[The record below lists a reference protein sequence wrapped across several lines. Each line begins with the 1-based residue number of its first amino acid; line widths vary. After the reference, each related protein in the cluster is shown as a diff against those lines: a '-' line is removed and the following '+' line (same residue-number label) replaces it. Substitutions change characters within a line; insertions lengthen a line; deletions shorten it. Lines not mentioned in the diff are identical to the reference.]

1 MTGES
6 FLYLTKVI
14 SSLFVRSLVHVFVV
28 DSLSVLRELV
38 SILSRLY
45 SALFCYKIDCIYV
58 CVTQWSK
65 YALVCKV
72 ECMRGCVFIPC
83 KKSN

>member
-6 FLYLTKVI
+6 FLYLMKVI
-14 SSLFVRSLVHVFVV
+14 SSLFVCLFARSLVHVFVV

-45 SALFCYKIDCIYV
+45 SALFCYKIDCIYMCV
-58 CVTQWSK
+58 CDPM
-65 YALVCKV
+65 
-72 ECMRGCVFIPC
+72 E
-83 KKSN
+83 